1 MEVNLKRV
9 SAMVSSEKMNI
20 FYSEGTKNE
29 ETNSPSPLNGKLIT
43 CNNNMSTVTL
53 HNRLSEK

>member
-9 SAMVSSEKMNI
+9 SAMVGSEKITYDQQKI

-29 ETNSPSPLNGKLIT
+29 ETNSPSTLNGIVIIY
-43 CNNNMSTVTL
+43 NNMLTIT
-53 HNRLSEK
+53 

>member
-9 SAMVSSEKMNI
+9 SATVSSKKMTYDQQKI

-29 ETNSPSPLNGKLIT
+29 KTNSPGTLNGIVIT
-43 CNNNMSTVTL
+43 YNNMLTIT
-53 HNRLSEK
+53 